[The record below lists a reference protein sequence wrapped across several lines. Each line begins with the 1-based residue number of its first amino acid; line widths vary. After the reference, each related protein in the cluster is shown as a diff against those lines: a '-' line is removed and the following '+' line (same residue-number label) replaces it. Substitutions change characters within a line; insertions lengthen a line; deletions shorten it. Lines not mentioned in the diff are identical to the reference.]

1 MSPGSRPVMMTRD
14 SRSEPQLAADECPT
28 RDRIDSCG
36 SKRSHSEL
44 STLDESLVLAF
55 VWSDNLCLDGNQGQV
70 LWFCSVERWSPG
82 QVEVDIYVL
91 CTIFED

>member
-1 MSPGSRPVMMTRD
+1 MT
-14 SRSEPQLAADECPT
+14 ELHHPT
-28 RDRIDSCG
+28 
-36 SKRSHSEL
+36 L
-44 STLDESLVLAF
+44 PAYV
-55 VWSDNLCLDGNQGQV
+55 DNLCLDGNQGQV